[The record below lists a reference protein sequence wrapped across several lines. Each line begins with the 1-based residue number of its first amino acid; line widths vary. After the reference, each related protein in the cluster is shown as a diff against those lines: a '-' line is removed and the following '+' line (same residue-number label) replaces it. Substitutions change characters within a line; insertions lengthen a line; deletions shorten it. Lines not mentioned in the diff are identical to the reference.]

1 MEEIFQKA
9 ICALN
14 AENFTI
20 TDSFSAEEDECC
32 YRIYRSGDFE
42 IAVEYA
48 AIGTSEIYSEAS
60 LTVRYNGK
68 DIIFFYRWEEE
79 ELLHIE
85 QDEDDELYYGF
96 IKIDEKYIPA
106 LNDAAN
112 NFARRCRSVHF

>member
-14 AENFTI
+14 ADFTLI
-20 TDSFSAEEDECC
+20 DSFSAEEDECC

-42 IAVEYA
+42 ITVEYA
-48 AIGTSEIYSEAS
+48 AIGEAS

-79 ELLHIE
+79 EVLHIE

>member
-32 YRIYRSGDFE
+32 YRIFQLEDFE
-42 IAVEYA
+42 VTVEYA
-48 AIGTSEIYSEAS
+48 AIGASEVYSEAS
-60 LTVRYNGK
+60 LSVRYNSK
-68 DIIFFYRWEEE
+68 DILFFYRWEEE
-79 ELLHIE
+79 EVLHIE
-85 QDEDDELYYGF
+85 QDEDDESYGF